1 MMTLAEITGMESG
14 VISMQ
19 DIFVFERQG
28 IDEQGKIAGRFV
40 PTGVRPRFVE
50 RCRLFG
56 APLPDGIFVP
66 PERPSGRLQHH
77 PPAEER
83 RFMNF
88 LTNFNLAGM
97 EFHYA
102 LGLVGL
108 FLGLILLGSAIY
120 YGLVEPMRQRR
131 LLSQRLRGNKRE
143 QEVRAQVFKAFQET
157 RESVV
162 LNLAERYF
170 GWGKADNLQRQLLQA
185 DIYLAPNTYICIG
198 ILLSAS
204 GFLIG
209 WLAGSW
215 ISSLGLSLLLGM
227 LPVMFLRWKR
237 RRKTSKIERYMP
249 DAMELLARSLRAGH
263 TLPGTLDLVSQEI
276 PAPLGTEMRITFEEQ
291 KLGLSM
297 PQAFRRMGERVASQD
312 LRYFVT
318 AVIIQSETG
327 GNLSEILEN
336 IGLIIRDRLQ
346 LKGKVKGLTAE
357 GRFSALILSLLPFVT
372 FLALFVMNRKYVMTL
387 FNDPMGP
394 KLITGALISIGIGI
408 FIMKRM
414 VAIKV

>member
-1 MMTLAEITGMESG
+1 
-14 VISMQ
+14 
-19 DIFVFERQG
+19 
-28 IDEQGKIAGRFV
+28 
-40 PTGVRPRFVE
+40 
-50 RCRLFG
+50 
-56 APLPDGIFVP
+56 
-66 PERPSGRLQHH
+66 
-77 PPAEER
+77 
-83 RFMNF
+83 MNF

-108 FLGLILLGSAIY
+108 FLGMILLITAMY
-120 YGLVEPMRQRR
+120 YGLVEPIRKRR
-131 LLSQRLRGNKRE
+131 LINQRLRGNKRE

-157 RESVV
+157 KESVV

-170 GWGKADNLQRQLLQA
+170 GWGKVDNLQRQLLQA
-185 DIYLAPNTYICIG
+185 DIFLAPNTFICIA
-198 ILLSAS
+198 ILLSGS
-204 GFLIG
+204 GFFIG
-209 WLAGSW
+209 WLVESW
-215 ISSLGLSLLLGM
+215 TCSLGLSFLLGVFPLM
-227 LPVMFLRWKR
+227 LLRWKR
-237 RRKTSKIERYMP
+237 KRKTSKIERYMP

-263 TLPGTLDLVSQEI
+263 TLSGTLDLVSQEI
-276 PAPLGTEMRITFEEQ
+276 PGPLGTEMRITFEEQ

-336 IGLIIRDRLQ
+336 IGLIIRERLQ
-346 LKGKVKGLTAE
+346 LKGKVQGLTAE
-357 GRFSALILSLLPFVT
+357 GRLSALILSLLPFIT
-372 FLALFVMNRKYVMTL
+372 FLALFFLNREYVMTL
-387 FNDPMGP
+387 FRDPMGP
-394 KLITGALISIGIGI
+394 KFLTGALVSIGIGV